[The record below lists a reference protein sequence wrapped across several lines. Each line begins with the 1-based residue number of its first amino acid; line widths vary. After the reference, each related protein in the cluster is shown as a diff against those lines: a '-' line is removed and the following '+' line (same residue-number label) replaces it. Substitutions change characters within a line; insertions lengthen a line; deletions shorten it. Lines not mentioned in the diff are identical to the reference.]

1 MCVLATDPVT
11 IGVDNELGRQ
21 GPVEK
26 KLVVKSALKVP
37 KNPLHISKIRLLRM
51 MHVEAQ
57 LLNNIGDV

>member
-1 MCVLATDPVT
+1 MCVLATDPVN
-11 IGVDNELGRQ
+11 IGVDELGRR

-26 KLVVKSALKVP
+26 KLVVKSALKVL